1 MGPHV
6 YVYYY
11 YCSHAQNEKKIEMNM
26 RTRLPVYSKFK
37 GFSVRAGAVI
47 KSLLGDWNKKA
58 NVEVAK
64 IQANCV
70 KYGLRV
76 KRSGDIMGLGLFC
89 DKPIIQKRTKLAVY
103 SGDFANCN
111 VGSKK
116 LIAYSNRWR
125 YSIN

>member
-58 NVEVAK
+58 N
-64 IQANCV
+64 IP
-70 KYGLRV
+70 LRFPSSQLHTGHHMV
-76 KRSGDIMGLGLFC
+76 SQYCHDSWGWWWWG
-89 DKPIIQKRTKLAVY
+89 
-103 SGDFANCN
+103 
-111 VGSKK
+111 
-116 LIAYSNRWR
+116 SNRFNVWGH
-125 YSIN
+125 SCVW